1 MSDPQV
7 YDHYRPAGA
16 DYADGVYRVVGTG
29 PPLTLVLVADADG
42 NRINSGTVVRVPA
55 DEFDG
60 FEPAENPD
68 QGFRPGQ
75 IFGGLIEEV
84 RMILDRFR

>member
-7 YDHYRPAGA
+7 YDHYQPAGA
-16 DYADGVYRVVGTG
+16 DCADGVYRVVGAG
-29 PPLTLVLVADADG
+29 DPITLVLVADADG

-60 FEPAENPD
+60 FEPAANPD

-75 IFGGLIEEV
+75 IIDGLIEEV
-84 RMILDRFR
+84 RMVIDWVR